1 MGTPRTGTL
10 EPAWT
15 DKDGRTRYT
24 AKIRLGDGTRFRRH
38 VPLEKCVSKE
48 KAKGWAEWLQEQ
60 EDANGAIL
68 AAKIAERAAETGVS
82 PSSEGGETVAQYAK
96 RWLLARK
103 GRVRRLRDNRAHLE
117 HHVLPVL
124 GPLLMARVAR
134 PDVERFVDA
143 LDAKV
148 RKGELGAKSAKNIW
162 GTCTRLFRD
171 AAFAKPSTG
180 LRRLQVD
187 PTRDVQGPED
197 DQQDKLLQFLYPS
210 EFSTFVACEDVPRA
224 WRRNVA
230 VAVYLCLRD
239 GEQRALR
246 WPSVDLVHGVVT
258 IGETFD
264 RRTGKARE
272 GTKGGAARQVP
283 IPAELLP
290 LLQAM
295 HDQAK
300 GKGLVC
306 DLPSLRDMARGLRR
320 YLDRAGVTR
329 RALHTG
335 TSASK
340 PCRWHD
346 LRATGLTW
354 MAVRGDSATS
364 IRDVAGHTQ
373 TSMTDRYM
381 RQAGVLR
388 GGRFGEVFPALPDP
402 SDLVLGGFVTVP
414 TNVGI
419 LVAKSAEL
427 LRGGRDSNPRPPA

>member
-1 MGTPRTGTL
+1 MSRPATGTVKWRLNPITRRPQWMVRLTLDDGGRSPWL
-10 EPAWT
+10 EL
-15 DKDGRTRYT
+15 DGR
-24 AKIRLGDGTRFRRH
+24 I
-38 VPLEKCVSKE
+38 P
-48 KAKGWAEWLQEQ
+48 
-60 EDANGAIL
+60 EDDEAGAR
-68 AAKIAERAAETGVS
+68 RAATTYS
-82 PSSEGGETVAQYAK
+82 QAYRASGGLVKQAVKETVSEYATK
-96 RWLLARK
+96 WLASRE
-103 GRVRRLRDNRAHLE
+103 GRVRSNADNASHLE
-117 HHVLPVL
+117 HHVLPVIGTHEL
-124 GPLLMARVAR
+124 RAVGR
-134 PDVERFVDA
+134 DEIERFVA
-143 LDAKV
+143 KLDEKIA
-148 RKGELGAKSAKNIW
+148 RGTLSAKSAKNIW